1 MTTTVLNQPRMPM
14 ATPVAAPLLKRIWT
28 GLMTAGARR
37 AAAELRRQAAMRL
50 AASPEVAAQMRRAAA
65 TIEAGL

>member
-1 MTTTVLNQPRMPM
+1 MTTTVLNQPRMSS

-37 AAAELRRQAAMRL
+37 AAAELRRQALMRSDS
-50 AASPEVAAQMRRAAA
+50 SPATAAQMRRAAA
-65 TIEAGL
+65 TIEADL